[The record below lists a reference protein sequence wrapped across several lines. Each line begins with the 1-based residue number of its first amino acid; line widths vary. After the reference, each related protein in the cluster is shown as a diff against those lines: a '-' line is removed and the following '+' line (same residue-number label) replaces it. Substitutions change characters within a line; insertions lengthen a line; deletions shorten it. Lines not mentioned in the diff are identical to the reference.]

1 MQFFPGQKHALA
13 APFFSPFVRK
23 SELLSYIVAIPKSC
37 RAGKSPIIS
46 PSLLF
51 FFPFLF
57 LVPPSAS
64 PLFFCLT
71 FTSSLLSPQ
80 PQPRTFNFSIKSRS
94 RAAPAPSPK
103 LHPSS
108 LSPAARHSSCC
119 NRCSPASSVHPSGRR
134 ASHHPLAQLQPVPFV
149 RLFASPQGQTPAPLV
164 TFPLRLPATHVTSH
178 FLHRSLVEL
187 TRFAV

>member
-51 FFPFLF
+51 FFPFSF
-57 LVPPSAS
+57 LLPPSAS

-71 FTSSLLSPQ
+71 FTSSLFSPQ

-134 ASHHPLAQLQPVPFV
+134 ASHHPLAQLSTCSVCEAI
-149 RLFASPQGQTPAPLV
+149 RKSPRPDSGSTRHVSTPASGHSRNV
-164 TFPLRLPATHVTSH
+164 TLSAPQPR
-178 FLHRSLVEL
+178 
-187 TRFAV
+187 